1 MEKTSKGAGLP
12 STGRNESEREEVCR
26 LVIVV
31 SGLRLQRM
39 RNGYVKENHSVY

>member
-12 STGRNESEREEVCR
+12 STGRNGSEREEVCR
-26 LVIVV
+26 LVIII

-39 RNGYVKENHSVY
+39 MNGYVKEDHSVN